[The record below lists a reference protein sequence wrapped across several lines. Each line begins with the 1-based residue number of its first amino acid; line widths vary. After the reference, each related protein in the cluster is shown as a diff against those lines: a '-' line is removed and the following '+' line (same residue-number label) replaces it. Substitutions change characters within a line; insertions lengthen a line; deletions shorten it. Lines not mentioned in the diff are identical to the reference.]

1 MLGGLVQ
8 GIPDKFEAILAV
20 DIAFALINTFQESH
34 EMTGSNLLNMYIAE
48 EYREFLPE
56 VILTAVFSLIIQ
68 AEKPFIEQPV
78 FYTILVNSLIE
89 QSKSIESLKKLKG
102 QMEDAFTKYIFH
114 NIQAFNEQSQRRVC

>member
-1 MLGGLVQ
+1 M
-8 GIPDKFEAILAV
+8 

-68 AEKPFIEQPV
+68 AEKPFIEMPV

-89 QSKSIESLKKLKG
+89 QSKSIESLKKLRAQITALFEAKS
-102 QMEDAFTKYIFH
+102 EDGKYKIFARLKAKKEV
-114 NIQAFNEQSQRRVC
+114 IE

>member
-114 NIQAFNEQSQRRVC
+114 NI

>member
-56 VILTAVFSLIIQ
+56 VILTAVFSLIVH

-89 QSKSIESLKKLKG
+89 
-102 QMEDAFTKYIFH
+102 
-114 NIQAFNEQSQRRVC
+114 

>member
-56 VILTAVFSLIIQ
+56 VILTAVFSLVIQ
-68 AEKPFIEQPV
+68 AEKPFIGQPV

-102 QMEDAFTKYIFH
+102 QMEDAFTKFIFH
-114 NIQAFNEQSQRRVC
+114 NIQAFGEQS